1 MRQNELLLPG
11 EAGDELE
18 TASVAQEGGVHQRK
32 NTAGK
37 PASGRRGQRSRSL
50 HGQQD
55 AQPKCAVR
63 SKNDPHVDKLD
74 QA

>member
-1 MRQNELLLPG
+1 MRQDELFLPG

-18 TASVAQEGGVHQRK
+18 TASVAQQGSVHQRK
-32 NTAGK
+32 DATGK

-55 AQPKCAVR
+55 AQPQCTVR

-74 QA
+74 EA